1 MTAKEN
7 TFFCI
12 DMKTFYASVECAER
26 GLNPFETNLVVA
38 DLTRG
43 KNALCLAISP
53 KMKAQGVKNRCRLS
67 DIPDSI
73 KYDAAPPRMQL
84 YIDYAAD
91 IYGLYL
97 KYFDPADIHVYS
109 ILPSGN
115 GFASAGRHRKG
126 CGMNI
131 EIVIDL
137 AILFVLKAVDN
148 LLSTG
153 KAILIQ
159 RHRPIL
165 AALSVVISQI
175 IFYRL
180 IDSVSTSDSDLA
192 LYIVSAAAGAG
203 TLLAIK
209 ISDKFSKERTFVNVL
224 LSDDKAAMMELRDFL
239 KENKITNLAT
249 DGYTKDWDKT
259 IAITAYAEKREQS
272 RLIDEY
278 IRNSN
283 TKIKRIIHTK

>member
-1 MTAKEN
+1 
-7 TFFCI
+7 
-12 DMKTFYASVECAER
+12 
-26 GLNPFETNLVVA
+26 
-38 DLTRG
+38 
-43 KNALCLAISP
+43 
-53 KMKAQGVKNRCRLS
+53 
-67 DIPDSI
+67 
-73 KYDAAPPRMQL
+73 
-84 YIDYAAD
+84 
-91 IYGLYL
+91 
-97 KYFDPADIHVYS
+97 
-109 ILPSGN
+109 
-115 GFASAGRHRKG
+115 
-126 CGMNI
+126 MNI

-224 LSDDKAAMMELRDFL
+224 LSDDMAAMMELRDFL
-239 KENKITNLAT
+239 KEHKITNLAT
-249 DGYTKDWDKT
+249 EGFTKGWDKS
-259 IAITAYAEKREQS
+259 IAITAYAETRAQS

>member
-1 MTAKEN
+1 
-7 TFFCI
+7 
-12 DMKTFYASVECAER
+12 
-26 GLNPFETNLVVA
+26 
-38 DLTRG
+38 
-43 KNALCLAISP
+43 
-53 KMKAQGVKNRCRLS
+53 
-67 DIPDSI
+67 
-73 KYDAAPPRMQL
+73 
-84 YIDYAAD
+84 
-91 IYGLYL
+91 
-97 KYFDPADIHVYS
+97 
-109 ILPSGN
+109 
-115 GFASAGRHRKG
+115 
-126 CGMNI
+126 MNM
-131 EIVIDL
+131 EIVLDL

-239 KENKITNLAT
+239 KEHKITNLAT
-249 DGYTKDWDKT
+249 EGFTKDWDKS
-259 IAITAYAEKREQS
+259 IAITAYAETREQS

-283 TKIKRIIHTK
+283 TKIKRIVQTK